1 MKVFNVRRR
10 YFKVLSFIVLRYER
24 IEEESEEKLY
34 VLDKLEIFRSG
45 VWYNCSEFG
54 DSVFFQ
60 ENFSFS
66 NLDIILFEEEEGVF
80 EIGVEIII

>member
-1 MKVFNVRRR
+1 MLVKNNRNFMFIVSFDCTDCIVCKYMKVFNVRRR

-34 VLDKLEIFRSG
+34 VFDKLEIFRSG

-54 DSVFFQ
+54 DSVFF
-60 ENFSFS
+60 
-66 NLDIILFEEEEGVF
+66 
-80 EIGVEIII
+80 

>member
-1 MKVFNVRRR
+1 MLVKNNRNFMFIVSLDCTDCIVCKYMKVFNVRRR
-10 YFKVLSFIVLRYER
+10 YLKVLSFIVLRYER

-54 DSVFFQ
+54 DSVFF
-60 ENFSFS
+60 
-66 NLDIILFEEEEGVF
+66 
-80 EIGVEIII
+80 

>member
-1 MKVFNVRRR
+1 MLVKNNRNFMFIVSFDCIDCIVCKYMKVFNVRRR

-54 DSVFFQ
+54 DSVFF
-60 ENFSFS
+60 
-66 NLDIILFEEEEGVF
+66 
-80 EIGVEIII
+80 

>member
-1 MKVFNVRRR
+1 MLVKNNRNFMFIVSFDCMDCIVCKYMKVFNVRRR
-10 YFKVLSFIVLRYER
+10 YLKVLSFIVLRYER

-54 DSVFFQ
+54 DSVFF
-60 ENFSFS
+60 
-66 NLDIILFEEEEGVF
+66 
-80 EIGVEIII
+80 

>member
-1 MKVFNVRRR
+1 MLVKNNRNFMFIVSFDCIDCIVCKYMKVFNVKRR

-54 DSVFFQ
+54 DSVFF
-60 ENFSFS
+60 
-66 NLDIILFEEEEGVF
+66 
-80 EIGVEIII
+80 